1 MRTVFW
7 CVLALIL
14 MFAASAA
21 TAAPSTEQALA
32 ERSLGRADAP
42 VTIIEYSSL
51 TCPNCADFH
60 RDVFGKLKS
69 TFIDTGKVRY
79 VLRDFPLEPR
89 AMAAAIVAR
98 CVAPDRYFGFIEML
112 FADQQA
118 WARSKDLLNELQVR
132 AQLAG
137 LSSDDFNACLNN
149 SALMQGIQKR
159 AEEGQKQYGIESTP
173 SFIVNGKPLTGARTF
188 ADFEAAIAAAT
199 PKTP

>member
-60 RDVFGKLKS
+60 RDVFGKL
-69 TFIDTGKVRY
+69 ILV
-79 VLRDFPLEPR
+79 P
-89 AMAAAIVAR
+89 
-98 CVAPDRYFGFIEML
+98 
-112 FADQQA
+112 
-118 WARSKDLLNELQVR
+118 
-132 AQLAG
+132 
-137 LSSDDFNACLNN
+137 
-149 SALMQGIQKR
+149 
-159 AEEGQKQYGIESTP
+159 
-173 SFIVNGKPLTGARTF
+173 
-188 ADFEAAIAAAT
+188 
-199 PKTP
+199 